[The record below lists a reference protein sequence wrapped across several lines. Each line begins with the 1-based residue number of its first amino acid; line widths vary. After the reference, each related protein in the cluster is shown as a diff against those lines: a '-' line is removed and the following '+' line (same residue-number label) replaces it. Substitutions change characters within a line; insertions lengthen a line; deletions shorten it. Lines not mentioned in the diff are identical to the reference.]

1 MTAYELSY
9 VLVIVILLYRTV
21 YNLNIFRRSDGHRF
35 LLYFALTLVSFAL
48 YLLLG
53 LRTINV
59 PTAASALVYERV
71 ENSVLPLMAACFLLF
86 AQSFRPVFSV
96 LVLRVLL
103 GMFAVFSLVIL
114 LHPGAYVA
122 ELSAPK
128 HFPWLG
134 VTIYE
139 TEQPPVVIIFFI
151 LMLVVLTRVL
161 TKYVFEDSLHKTKS
175 RFLVLALGLV
185 FLTAIIDISVAARI
199 LHFPYTAHFGILAVL
214 FAVEHLFTFEI
225 RYNPEL
231 APQVREAAKQ
241 AAVEAERPFQGDPE
255 AVPIHIRCLGPLHI
269 FVGGKEVPFTSFSR
283 KKKLL
288 RLLKMLLLRYG
299 RWLHRE
305 EVLEQLWPE
314 LGQKGALNNL
324 HALAFRLRKVLGH
337 NEALIFAEDRL
348 FLNRHLVQVDASRF
362 EEQLDSAETAFS
374 SGDREKALS
383 VMGRAEEIYQGDF
396 FEFDPYFE
404 GADLMRDHLKGRFRR
419 NLLRLCGLLED
430 SGQFEEM
437 VRYAQKAVH
446 LDEVDEESW
455 RTFFLGL
462 QKAGRKNEALKQFE
476 ELKKVL
482 VREVDAEP
490 DGETLDVIRS
500 IRAGNEDDED

>member
-1 MTAYELSY
+1 MTAYELTY

-21 YNLNIFRRSDGHRF
+21 HNLNVFRQSRSHRF
-35 LLYFALTLVSFAL
+35 LLYFALTQVAFAL

-53 LRTINV
+53 LRTING
-59 PTAASALVYERV
+59 PGAADALIYERV

-86 AQSFRPVFSV
+86 AQTFRPVFSPW
-96 LVLRVLL
+96 VLRSLL
-103 GMFAVFSLVIL
+103 GLFAAFSLIIL
-114 LHPGAYVA
+114 LHPGAYIL

-128 HFPWLG
+128 HFPFIG

-139 TEQPPVVIIFFI
+139 TEQPAVVIVFFVV
-151 LMLVVLTRVL
+151 MLGVLTRVL

-175 RFLVLALGLV
+175 RFLVLALALV
-185 FLTAIIDISVAARI
+185 FVTAIIDISVAARL
-199 LHFPYTAHFGILAVL
+199 LHFPYTAHFGILMML

-231 APQVREAAKQ
+231 APEVREAARI
-241 AAVEAERPFQGDPE
+241 AAAQAERPFQGDPE
-255 AVPIHIRCLGPLHI
+255 AVPIQIRCLGPLHL
-269 FVGGKEVPFTSFSR
+269 VVAGREVPFTTFSR

-288 RLLKMLLLRYG
+288 RLLKMLLLKYG

-305 EVLEQLWPE
+305 EVLEELWPE
-314 LGQKGALNNL
+314 LSQKGALNNL
-324 HALAFRLRKVLGH
+324 HALSFRLRKILGH

-348 FLNRHLVQVDASRF
+348 FLNRHLVQIDASRF
-362 EEQLDSAETAFS
+362 EELMDRAEAAFT
-374 SGDREKALS
+374 SGNDAAA
-383 VMGRAEEIYQGDF
+383 VAAMARAEEIYQGDF

-419 NLLRLCGLLED
+419 NLLRFCGLLD
-430 SGQFEEM
+430 RSQAFDDM
-437 VRYAQKAVH
+437 VRAAQKAVQ

-455 RTFFLGL
+455 RTFFVAL

-476 ELKKVL
+476 ELKRVL
-482 VREVDAEP
+482 LREVDAEP
-490 DGETLDVIRS
+490 DGETLDVIRG
-500 IRAGNEDDED
+500 IRAGNEDEDE